1 MTMTAALP
9 HPADADYPDAY
20 GRAWTHD
27 PDLLTEF
34 FTPDGTYTD
43 VAMRGTYRGRDE
55 IQRFHRWM
63 LTFSPDSLIVFTE
76 PAVADGRAYFEWTWS
91 GSITGPLRLPS
102 GGSVDAAGKQ
112 FSVTGIG
119 ACRYDDHGLLTS
131 HRDFWDVG
139 LLVDQ
144 LGDTL
149 VARGAQ

>member
-1 MTMTAALP
+1 MTAALP
-9 HPADADYPDAY
+9 HPTDADYADAY

-27 PDLLTEF
+27 PELLCTF
-34 FTPDGTYTD
+34 FTADGTYTD
-43 VAMRGTYRGRDE
+43 VAMRGTYQGRTG

-63 LTFSPDSLIVFTE
+63 LAFSPDSLIVFTE

-91 GSITGPLRLPS
+91 GSITGPLRLPN
-102 GGSVDAAGKQ
+102 GRSVDAAGKQ
-112 FSVTGIG
+112 FSATGIA
-119 ACRYDDHGLLTS
+119 ACRYDDQGLLIS

-149 VARGAQ
+149 VPLGPQ

>member
-1 MTMTAALP
+1 MIAALP
-9 HPADADYPDAY
+9 HPTDADYADAY

-27 PDLLTEF
+27 PELLCTF
-34 FTPDGTYTD
+34 FTADGTYTD
-43 VAMRGTYRGRDE
+43 VAMRGTYQGRAG

-91 GSITGPLRLPS
+91 GSITGPLRLPN
-102 GGSVDAAGKQ
+102 GSSIDAAGKQ
-112 FSVTGIG
+112 YSAPGIA
-119 ACRYDDHGLLTS
+119 ACRYDDQGLLTS
-131 HRDFWDVG
+131 HRDCWDGG

-149 VARGAQ
+149 VPRGAQ